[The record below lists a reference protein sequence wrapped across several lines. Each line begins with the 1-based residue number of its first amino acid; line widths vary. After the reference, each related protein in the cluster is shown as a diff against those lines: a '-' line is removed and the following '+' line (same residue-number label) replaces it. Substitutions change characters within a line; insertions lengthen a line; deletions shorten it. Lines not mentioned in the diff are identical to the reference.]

1 MFGILL
7 LLPTL
12 TLLAVSVSLWLVYY
26 QVVLET
32 FTLFFFNSTN

>member
-32 FTLFFFNSTN
+32 FTLF